1 MSKSV
6 SKKSPAEQGEMA
18 VVSVIYRGVDLEI
31 VNQNDTGYQIHMLG
45 DQGRATLMVE
55 MEFKTAGSA
64 LDWAKEFIDIHHQDT
79 DMPEESEPDGDVDYD
94 AQDRSAYD
102 SEKIEK
108 MRPDDDGGSEP
119 GGALMG

>member
-45 DQGRATLMVE
+45 DQGRSTLMVE
-55 MEFKTAGSA
+55 QEFKTAGIA
-64 LDWAKEFIDIHHQDT
+64 LDWAKEFIDIHNQDT
-79 DMPEESEPDGDVDYD
+79 DVPEESEPDGDVDYD
-94 AQDRSAYD
+94 TQDRSAYD

-108 MRPDDDGGSEP
+108 NRGDGGSES
-119 GGALMG
+119 GGGLSY